1 VTLRDRPLEKITK
14 RYEGRFEDCR
24 KLSYHKFSSIE
35 EATTSYIKA
44 ILAYLP
50 DMAGQVK
57 KLRDE
62 GLMGVVKDH

>member
-1 VTLRDRPLEKITK
+1 LP
-14 RYEGRFEDCR
+14 RYQGQYGDCQTI
-24 KLSYHKFSSIE
+24 SNYKFSSIE

-62 GLMGVVKDH
+62 GLMGVVKER